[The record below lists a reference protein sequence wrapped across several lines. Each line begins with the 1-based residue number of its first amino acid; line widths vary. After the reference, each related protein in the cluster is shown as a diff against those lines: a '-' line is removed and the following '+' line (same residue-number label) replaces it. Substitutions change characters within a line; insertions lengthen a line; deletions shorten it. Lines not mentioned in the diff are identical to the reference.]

1 MRETTYWLTNSNIMK
16 KTVIFLFAMFMAA
29 ATFAQ
34 GGKDLYNRYSGKDG
48 VSAVYISPAMFEL
61 IKQIPDIEIEGGE
74 TFNLSEIIKTFDGMY
89 ILEIEN
95 AELAS
100 EVGKNVAELVEKDRY
115 SLIMEAVDGGDRVHV
130 YIVREGDT
138 VTDFL
143 MLASEKGAES
153 TGGSTAV
160 ISISAKMAMSELQ
173 KLMAS
178 AMQ

>member
-95 AELAS
+95 AELA
-100 EVGKNVAELVEKDRY
+100 
-115 SLIMEAVDGGDRVHV
+115 
-130 YIVREGDT
+130 
-138 VTDFL
+138 
-143 MLASEKGAES
+143 
-153 TGGSTAV
+153 
-160 ISISAKMAMSELQ
+160 
-173 KLMAS
+173 
-178 AMQ
+178 